1 MDFKQ
6 IEAFINVA
14 KYKSF
19 SKAANA
25 IFLSQPAVS
34 SNISILEKEL
44 HIQLFDRTSKEV
56 LLTPAGESFLK
67 YAIDM
72 INTRDKAIDSLS
84 NFNGCI
90 VGTLKLAASTTPCN
104 TIVPVL
110 IRKFSDKYPNIAFN
124 IMEQSSGEIIENISK
139 FNFEIGIIGSYL
151 NDDKISCYKMMEDE
165 IVIISSK
172 KLDIPKE
179 ISIDSLNKYKL
190 ILREKQSATRKTFEN
205 TLIENNVSLD
215 NLNIVCEV
223 NNLDSI
229 IKFVDSGIGISMVSS
244 SIFNSTNLNT
254 NDIRISRIKNIPIK
268 RNIYFAVSAK
278 RTLTPIAK
286 AFFDM
291 SKAYFI

>member
-6 IEAFINVA
+6 VEAFINVA

-72 INTRDKAIDSLS
+72 INTRNNAIEYLS
-84 NFNGCI
+84 NFDGCI
-90 VGTLKLAASTTPCN
+90 SGTLKLAASTTPCN
-104 TIVPVL
+104 TIVPALVK
-110 IRKFSDKYPNIAFN
+110 KFSDVYPNVCFN

-151 NDDKISCYKMMEDE
+151 NDDKIKCYKMMEDE
-165 IVIISSK
+165 IVIISNK
-172 KLDIPKE
+172 KLGIPEE
-179 ISIDSLNKYKL
+179 ISPYSLNKYKL
-190 ILREKQSATRKTFEN
+190 ILREKQSATRKTFE
-205 TLIENNVSLD
+205 TALIENNIPLD
-215 NLNIVCEV
+215 NLNMICEV

-229 IKFVDSGIGISMVSS
+229 IKFVNSGIGISMMSLSVINNNYS
-244 SIFNSTNLNT
+244 NNT
-254 NDIRISRIKNIPIK
+254 DIKISKIKDIPLR
-268 RNIYFAVSAK
+268 RNIYFAMSAR

-286 AFFDM
+286 AFFDIC
-291 SKAYFI
+291 KTYFI